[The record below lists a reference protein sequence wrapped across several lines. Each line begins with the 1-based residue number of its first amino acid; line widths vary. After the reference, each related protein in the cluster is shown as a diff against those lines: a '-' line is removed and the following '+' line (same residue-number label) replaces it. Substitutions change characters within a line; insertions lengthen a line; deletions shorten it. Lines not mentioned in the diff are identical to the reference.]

1 MRTFAYPAVLTI
13 EKKGYFTVQFPDLP
27 EAITSGRNLADA
39 LAQASDC
46 LEEAIAGRISDG
58 LDIPEPSAPRLKRGS
73 RAGKDAVVLLPA
85 AMAAKAALYLAI
97 RAAGVSN
104 SELARRLDV
113 DEREIRRLLDPRH
126 ATRLARIQHVLEALG
141 QRLVVSLESAA

>member
-1 MRTFAYPAVLTI
+1 MRIFVYPAVLTA
-13 EKKGYFTVQFPDLP
+13 EKKGGFTVHFPDLP
-27 EAITSGRNLADA
+27 EAITSGKSRDDA

-58 LDIPEPSAPRLKRGS
+58 LEIPEPSGARG
-73 RAGKDAVVLLPA
+73 RGITTVPLPA

-97 RAAGVSN
+97 KAAGVSN
-104 SELARRLDV
+104 SELARRLRL

-126 ATRLARIQHVLEALG
+126 ATRLTRIQQVLEALG
-141 QRLVVSLESAA
+141 KRLVVSVDNAA